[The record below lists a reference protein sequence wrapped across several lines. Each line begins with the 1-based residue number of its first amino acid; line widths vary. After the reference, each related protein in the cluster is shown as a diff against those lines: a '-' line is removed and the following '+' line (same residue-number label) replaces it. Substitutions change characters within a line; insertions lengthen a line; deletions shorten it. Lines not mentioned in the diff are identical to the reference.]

1 MGSLCFFYGFPGVV
15 RGIWGE
21 FFCVFLVVDGN
32 IKRVRVNVVLK
43 FFGLIVNECIRF
55 WHYRRCDRV
64 DTLL

>member
-1 MGSLCFFYGFPGVV
+1 MAF
-15 RGIWGE
+15 GE
-21 FFCVFLVVDGN
+21 SFFCVFLVVDGN
-32 IKRVRVNVVLK
+32 IKRVCVNIVLK